1 MNVLIISECDKKALT
16 QTRRILDQFAER
28 RGERTWAT
36 PITRDGLDT
45 LRRLLRQS
53 ARKNTAVA
61 CHWIR
66 GLDHS
71 ELLWVVG
78 DRNRFNTQG
87 TVPTNTTQRNI
98 LRGNDENDWHTGQDI
113 HLLAALAAL
122 LHDLGK
128 ASRAFQMRLRG
139 ELTTADGHPER
150 NQYRHEWV
158 SLRLFEA
165 FVGSDDDAT
174 WLARLANPTPEDDAT
189 WLDWQAGRLQRDG
202 MDANVRPPF
211 RRLAHAPLA
220 QAIAWLVLTHHRL
233 PVAPAKDDQAEAHH
247 RLGNKVAWV
256 GSPDTLHRVLEQ
268 VGADWNERIDGG
280 DPAPDPG
287 RHLPLYWHFE
297 PHGLPVTTE
306 AWRQHAAKLAQRLQ
320 ALSAQPGKGDW
331 LGNPYVMHIARLSLM
346 LADHHYSSLGVDK
359 ATGQPVAGRV
369 PGQTDYPLFANTHD
383 SVPRHSKGQN
393 NGHGNGH
400 RYPHQ
405 LNQTLDEHLLGVAR
419 HSATVTHAL
428 PKFETHLPRLG
439 ECKPLKKRA
448 KDERFRWQN
457 QAADLAATLRT
468 RSAEHGAF
476 IVNLASTGCGKT
488 LGNAR
493 IMYALAD
500 PAQGMRCAFAMGL
513 RTLTL
518 QTGRAFR
525 DLLGLADDELA
536 IRVGGSASRAL
547 FEHHERMAEQRGSAS
562 AQALVEEDGHVV
574 FEGNHA
580 AHPVLQRVLHDPQ
593 AAKLLVA
600 PLLVCTIDHLTP
612 ATESQRGGRQIAP
625 MLRLMSGDLVLDEPD
640 DFDLADLPA
649 LTRLVHWAGLL
660 GARVLLSSATLP
672 PALVGGLFAA
682 YRAGRT
688 QFARNRGQR
697 PGVPAPGSPAICCLW
712 VDEFGTQAADCADN
726 KTFASAHHLFA
737 TRRTQHLA
745 QAAER
750 EVRRRAT
757 LIQLDMGKLPARDHA
772 ARFAQVALE
781 AALALHARHHTL
793 DPHSSTADGKR
804 VSFGLIRMANIEPL
818 VNVAL
823 ALYQQGAPQGVRIHL
838 CTYHSQ
844 YPLLLRSAIEQQ
856 LDQALNRRP
865 GADGSEAVFS
875 LPDIRERIN
884 AHPEADHLFIVLGSP
899 VTEVGRDHDYDWAVV
914 EPSSMRSLI
923 QLAGR
928 VRRHRTGACTS
939 PNLSVLATNLRHWKN
954 HDPGKPAFCK
964 PGYEAGKAPFK
975 PGMEAKSM
983 LLNSHDLHTLLRP
996 HERDVI
1002 DSRPRLLAAVPPDF
1016 QRNDRLV
1023 DLEHA
1028 CMRDTMLPNPNLL
1041 NAASWWHL
1049 PAADALLTA
1058 VLPQQQPFR
1067 HDTTPTE
1074 DVVLVPNG
1082 DGDDYVLK
1090 LLVPASG
1097 KTPGGSRH
1105 TTTAIESAHLEHRIP
1120 DEQVQGPGIAPWGQT
1135 DYMAG
1140 LHTLAASM
1148 DISIETCA
1156 YRFGGVTLRYE
1167 KNSGSGWRFH
1177 PALGFTAWAG

>member
-1 MNVLIISECDKKALT
+1 MNVLLISECDKKALT

-78 DRNRFNTQG
+78 DRSRFNTQG
-87 TVPTNTTQRNI
+87 AVPTNTTQRNV

-128 ASRAFQMRLRG
+128 ASQAFQMRLRG
-139 ELTTADGHPER
+139 QLTTADGRPER

-165 FVGSDDDAT
+165 FVGTDDDAT
-174 WLARLANPTPEDDAT
+174 WLARLVNPTPEDDST

-202 MDANVRPPF
+202 MDANVQPPF
-211 RRLAHAPLA
+211 VRLAHAPLA
-220 QAIAWLVLTHHRL
+220 QAVGWLVLTHHRL
-233 PVAPAKDDQAEAHH
+233 PVAPPKDDQKEAHH

-268 VGADWNERIDGG
+268 VGADWNERTDGG
-280 DPAPDPG
+280 DPDH
-287 RHLPLYWHFE
+287 HLPLYWNFD
-297 PHGLPVTTE
+297 PHGLPVTTD
-306 AWRQHAAKLAQRLQ
+306 AWRKQAAKLAQRL
-320 ALSAQPGKGDW
+320 LTLCSQPDKGNGLGDW

-346 LADHHYSSLGVDK
+346 LADHHYSSLGLDK
-359 ATGQPVAGRV
+359 TTGQPVAGRV
-369 PGQTDYPLFANTHD
+369 PGQTDYPLFANTHA
-383 SVPRHSKGQN
+383 SVPRRSD
-393 NGHGNGH
+393 
-400 RYPHQ
+400 PHQ
-405 LNQTLDEHLLGVAR
+405 RNQTLDEHLLGVAR

-439 ECKPLKKRA
+439 DCKPLKKRA
-448 KDERFRWQN
+448 KDERFRWQDK
-457 QAADLAATLRT
+457 AADLAASLRT

-547 FEHHERMAEQRGSAS
+547 FEHHERLAEQTGSAS

-574 FEGNHA
+574 FEGNHE

-672 PALVGGLFAA
+672 PALVAGLFAA

-697 PGVPAPGSPAICCLW
+697 PGVSVPTSPPICCLW
-712 VDEFGTQAADCADN
+712 VDEFGTHAADCADN

-745 QAAER
+745 QAAEH

-757 LIQLDMGKLPARDHA
+757 LIPLDMGKLPVRDHA
-772 ARFAQVALE
+772 ARFAQLACK
-781 AALALHARHHTL
+781 AALALHARHHSI
-793 DPHSSTADGKR
+793 DPRSSSIGGAKR

-823 ALYQQGAPQGVRIHL
+823 ALYQQGVPQGVRIHL

-856 LDQALNRRP
+856 LDQALNRRQP
-865 GADGSEAVFS
+865 DAVFS
-875 LPDIRERIN
+875 LPDIRQRID

-964 PGYEAGKAPFK
+964 PGFEAPHF
-975 PGMEAKSM
+975 

-1002 DSRPRLLAAVPPDF
+1002 DSHPRLLAAMPADF
-1016 QRNDRLV
+1016 KRNDRLV

-1028 CMRDTMLPNPNLL
+1028 CMRDTMLPSSTCL

-1049 PAADALLTA
+1049 PVADALLTA

-1074 DVVLVPNG
+1074 DVVL
-1082 DGDDYVLK
+1082 
-1090 LLVPASG
+1090 A
-1097 KTPGGSRH
+1097 
-1105 TTTAIESAHLEHRIP
+1105 
-1120 DEQVQGPGIAPWGQT
+1120 
-1135 DYMAG
+1135 
-1140 LHTLAASM
+1140 
-1148 DISIETCA
+1148 
-1156 YRFGGVTLRYE
+1156 
-1167 KNSGSGWRFH
+1167 
-1177 PALGFTAWAG
+1177 